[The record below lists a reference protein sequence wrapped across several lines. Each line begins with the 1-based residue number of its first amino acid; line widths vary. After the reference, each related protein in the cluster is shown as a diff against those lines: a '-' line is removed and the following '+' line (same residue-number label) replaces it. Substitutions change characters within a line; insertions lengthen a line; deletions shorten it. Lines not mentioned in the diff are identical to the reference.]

1 MSDSESSKK
10 IESLTLENFT
20 VFENA
25 TFEFCPGINVLI
37 GENSTGKTHALK
49 VIYSFLRN
57 YDFQINFQ
65 KSLPVQENRA
75 VTAGEWVIQSIS
87 FPVNSS
93 PPQIFKFLRTV
104 FNTVNFKGFFR
115 SQQIIT
121 KNPDI
126 TLSLKFSG
134 NKLSVVIT
142 PENFLDETIINYQ
155 GKSIPSFVYLPS
167 DEFLSKNE
175 GFLSL
180 YERREI
186 PYSSLYQDLALD
198 LNSLPLREEH
208 LTEVQPIL
216 DSLQRIIAGEE
227 WKKSD
232 FIRQENGRFY
242 FELPEG
248 KLDVHLLADG
258 YRKFGMLWYLLRNG
272 SISKNSVL
280 FWDEPETSLNPKLI
294 RELVNILQQLAAI
307 GVQIFIATHD
317 YLLSYELSLLN
328 QYPTHNQPDIKFFSL
343 HKPSRNAG
351 VVVESAKTLAEIAHN
366 PILEAYTA
374 HYDHEADLFYAVGRK
389 ND

>member
-20 VFENA
+20 VFENT

-49 VIYSFLRN
+49 VIYSFLKAGSEKERVSKTLLQVPE
-57 YDFQINFQ
+57 YDSEKHVNM
-65 KSLPVQENRA
+65 LDT
-75 VTAGEWVIQSIS
+75 TAYLLKLRS
-87 FPVNSS
+87 
-93 PPQIFKFLRTV
+93 IFKADLKDVVRFPEQAREIHLELNVKLLATEPFSLKIIPFFEHQGQQGDV
-104 FNTVNFKGFFR
+104 EFKG
-115 SQQIIT
+115 SGLIAENIS
-121 KNPDI
+121 
-126 TLSLKFSG
+126 SL
-134 NKLSVVIT
+134 
-142 PENFLDETIINYQ
+142 Y
-155 GKSIPSFVYLPS
+155 IPA

-175 GFLSL
+175 GFLSF

-216 DSLQRIIAGEE
+216 DNLQRIIAGED

-258 YRKFGMLWYLLRNG
+258 YSKFGMLWYLLRNG

-294 RELVNILQQLAAI
+294 RELVKILQQLASI

-328 QYPTHNQPDIKFFSL
+328 EYSKNDQVDIKFFSL

-351 VVVESAKTLAEIAHN
+351 VVVEAASTLSEISHN
-366 PILEAYTA
+366 PILEAYSA
-374 HYDHEADLFYAVGRK
+374 HYDHEAELFYNAGTTS
-389 ND
+389 

>member
-37 GENSTGKTHALK
+37 GENSTGKTHVLK
-49 VIYSFLRN
+49 AIYSFLKTGTEKERAYGTVLYVSKSEYAN
-57 YDFQINFQ
+57 YVHTLAYLLKL
-65 KSLPVQENRA
+65 KS
-75 VTAGEWVIQSIS
+75 
-87 FPVNSS
+87 
-93 PPQIFKFLRTV
+93 IFKTDLKNVVRFPEQAREIHLELNVKLLATEPFSLKISPIFEHREQQGEAK
-104 FNTVNFKGFFR
+104 FNFKG
-115 SQQIIT
+115 SGLIAD
-121 KNPDI
+121 NVS
-126 TLSLKFSG
+126 SL
-134 NKLSVVIT
+134 
-142 PENFLDETIINYQ
+142 Y
-155 GKSIPSFVYLPS
+155 IPA

-294 RELVNILQQLAAI
+294 RELVKILQQLASI

-328 QYPTHNQPDIKFFSL
+328 EYSKNDQVDIKFFSL

-351 VVVESAKTLAEIAHN
+351 VVVEAASTLSEISHN
-366 PILEAYTA
+366 PILEAYSA
-374 HYDHEADLFYAVGRK
+374 HYDHEAELFYNAGTTS
-389 ND
+389 

>member
-1 MSDSESSKK
+1 MSDSESPKK

-49 VIYSFLRN
+49 VIYSFLKTGPEKERAYGTVLYVSKSEYAN
-57 YDFQINFQ
+57 YVHTLAYLLKL
-65 KSLPVQENRA
+65 KS
-75 VTAGEWVIQSIS
+75 
-87 FPVNSS
+87 
-93 PPQIFKFLRTV
+93 IFKTDLKNVVRFPEQAREIHLELNVKLLATEPFSLKIFPIFEHREQQGEAA
-104 FNTVNFKGFFR
+104 FEFKG
-115 SQQIIT
+115 SGLIAD
-121 KNPDI
+121 NVS
-126 TLSLKFSG
+126 SL
-134 NKLSVVIT
+134 
-142 PENFLDETIINYQ
+142 Y
-155 GKSIPSFVYLPS
+155 IPT
-167 DEFLSKNE
+167 DEFLSKNQ
-175 GFLSL
+175 GFISL
-180 YERREI
+180 YLEKEL
-186 PYSSLYQDLALD
+186 PYSGIYYDLALA
-198 LNSLPLREEH
+198 LNSLPLREER
-208 LTEVQPIL
+208 LTEVKPIL
-216 DSLQRIIAGEE
+216 DSLQTIIAGENE
-227 WKKSD
+227 KKSD
-232 FIRQENGRFY
+232 FIKQENGRFY

-248 KLDVHLLADG
+248 KLDVHLIADG
-258 YRKFGMLWYLLRNG
+258 YRKFGTLWYLLRNG
-272 SISKNSVL
+272 SISKNSIL
-280 FWDEPETSLNPKLI
+280 FWDEPETSLNPKLT
-294 RELVNILQQLAAI
+294 RELVKILQQLAAI

>member
-37 GENSTGKTHALK
+37 GENSTGKTHVLK
-49 VIYSFLRN
+49 VLYSYLKTSSKKEEFSKILSQISEHADEMNTRVYILELYSIVRTDDGRN
-57 YDFQINFQ
+57 F
-65 KSLPVQENRA
+65 VR
-75 VTAGEWVIQSIS
+75 
-87 FPVNSS
+87 FPELAREIHS
-93 PPQIFKFLRTV
+93 KL
-104 FNTVNFKGFFR
+104 NFKLLGTKPFSLEIIPFFEYQDRKGGFVFYG
-115 SQQIIT
+115 SGFV
-121 KNPDI
+121 PDNI
-126 TLSLKFSG
+126 SSL
-134 NKLSVVIT
+134 
-142 PENFLDETIINYQ
+142 Y
-155 GKSIPSFVYLPS
+155 IPA

-175 GFLSL
+175 GFISL
-180 YERREI
+180 YERFKI
-186 PYSSLYQDLALD
+186 PYSSLYRDLALA

-216 DSLQRIIAGEE
+216 DSLQTIIAGED

-232 FIRQENGRFY
+232 FIKQENGRFY

-248 KLDVHLLADG
+248 KLDVHLMADG

-294 RELVNILQQLAAI
+294 RELVKILQQLAAI

-328 QYPTHNQPDIKFFSL
+328 QYPSHNQPDIKFFSL

>member
-20 VFENA
+20 VFENT

-49 VIYSFLRN
+49 VIYSFLKAGSEKERVSKTLLQVPE
-57 YDFQINFQ
+57 YDSEKHVNM
-65 KSLPVQENRA
+65 LDT
-75 VTAGEWVIQSIS
+75 TAYLLKLRS
-87 FPVNSS
+87 
-93 PPQIFKFLRTV
+93 IFKADLKDVVRFPEQAREIHLELNVKLLATEPFSLKIIPFFEHQGQQGDV
-104 FNTVNFKGFFR
+104 EFKG
-115 SQQIIT
+115 SGLIAENIS
-121 KNPDI
+121 
-126 TLSLKFSG
+126 SL
-134 NKLSVVIT
+134 
-142 PENFLDETIINYQ
+142 Y
-155 GKSIPSFVYLPS
+155 IPA

-175 GFLSL
+175 GFLSF

-216 DSLQRIIAGEE
+216 DNLQRIIAGED

-294 RELVNILQQLAAI
+294 RELVKILQQLAAI

-328 QYPTHNQPDIKFFSL
+328 QYPAHNQPDIKFFSL

-366 PILEAYTA
+366 PILEAYTT